1 VGWSS
6 SSSMMMA
13 REEREAKER
22 RVLGRPGR
30 LKGRREAEAAEAE
43 AAEAAAEAAMTA
55 AAEAER
61 AAEEGAEEPLP
72 ALPMKK
78 EPSPPYSLTLRT
90 EAGSTAPLPMK
101 KEPSTPFSLTLGTEA
116 GSAAEEG
123 ESATVSW
130 ALASVTFAL
139 VGLRFSSSP

>member
-30 LKGRREAEAAEAE
+30 LKGRREAEAAEA
-43 AAEAAAEAAMTA
+43 AAEAAMTA

-61 AAEEGAEEPLP
+61 AAEEGAGEPLP